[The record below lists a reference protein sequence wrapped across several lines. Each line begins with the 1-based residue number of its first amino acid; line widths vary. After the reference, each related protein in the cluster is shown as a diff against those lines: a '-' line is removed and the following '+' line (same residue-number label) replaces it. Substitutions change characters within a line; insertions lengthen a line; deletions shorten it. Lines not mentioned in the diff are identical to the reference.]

1 MDKKMKDKL
10 IIIGVLLI
18 IYFVISPYQNCMRT
32 NATVHYCGQYTNW

>member
-18 IYFVISPYQNCMRT
+18 IYFVISPYQNCRRGGH
-32 NATVHYCGQYTNW
+32 NVAYCGTYTSW